1 MSIALALVASA
12 VLIAVTG
19 GPWQKVLSA
28 ILDGSFRNPGRWGG
42 TLAEAV
48 PLLLVALGAIVST
61 RAGLVNIGQEGQVAI
76 GAALA
81 TFVATRNSGPFALVA
96 VLIGGF
102 VGGALWAGIA
112 ALLKYWRKVPEV
124 ISTLL
129 LVFIASQLTG
139 YLLTRTFLLLDPDP
153 NKPNRVQ
160 TSAQVD
166 PSTRIGQI
174 RIFGNEFPWSVPAV
188 LCLAAMV
195 GVALQRSVWGFRL
208 NVLGRNART
217 AQRTGVSVVRA
228 GATALMIGGA
238 MAGLAGAVML
248 AGGTANY
255 RYTPGFA
262 NNVGWEGLLVA
273 LVAAQPAAR
282 VHSGGVGVRRAA
294 HGIRLPGGDRGRAVD
309 RRRGSRAVGVGA
321 ARATG
326 RRRHPPASRLG
337 RGTIANGA
345 IRRSGGTG
353 SRGRAG
359 VIATM
364 IASVFTVLGDV
375 FGSEAMYNSAIRFAI
390 VLAFAATGEW
400 VAERAG
406 TLNISIEAMMIGGAF
421 TAGVTFAQIT
431 SHSPSTS
438 PAMAMAVGL
447 VAATT
452 AGVVVSLV
460 QANLSHRLS
469 IDQFVVGL
477 TLNLFVLG
485 LALFLDSRWEA
496 VTSVAKPTRVP
507 LLSDIPLVGDALF
520 GQPWPMYLIVPVV
533 PFAWWL
539 VFHTR
544 WGLEVRSVGDNPQAA
559 DVSGIS
565 VNRRRR
571 QAIMFA
577 GLASGSR
584 WGSAG
589 AGTDL
594 DLGLRDGA
602 RGAEGHHRHR
612 RRHLRRMDAARHDH
626 RMPAVRLLLRL
637 AADAPRARPPHQ
649 RPVGRQPSRTS
660 WRWRSRP
667 CSPPAA
673 ASPARWRSPSSA
685 A

>member
-1 MSIALALVASA
+1 MKMRPADAARARRGVVLLALYAVSIALALVASA

-81 TFVATRNSGPFALVA
+81 TFVATRNSGPLALVA

-129 LVFIASQLTG
+129 LVFVASQLTG

-188 LCLAAMV
+188 LCLAVMV

-273 LVAAQPAAR
+273 LVARNRPLVCIPVALVFAALR
-282 VHSGGVGVRRAA
+282 TGSGFLA
-294 HGIRLPGGDRGRAVD
+294 
-309 RRRGSRAVGVGA
+309 
-321 ARATG
+321 ATG
-326 RRRHPPASRLG
+326 VERSIVDVVRALLVLALLVPPAV
-337 RGTIANGA
+337 AA
-345 IRRSGGTG
+345 IRR
-353 SRGRAG
+353 RRA
-359 VIATM
+359 VVE
-364 IASVFTVLGDV
+364 ASSPTV
-375 FGSEAMYNSAIRFAI
+375 
-390 VLAFAATGEW
+390 
-400 VAERAG
+400 
-406 TLNISIEAMMIGGAF
+406 
-421 TAGVTFAQIT
+421 
-431 SHSPSTS
+431 PS
-438 PAMAMAVGL
+438 
-447 VAATT
+447 
-452 AGVVVSLV
+452 
-460 QANLSHRLS
+460 
-469 IDQFVVGL
+469 
-477 TLNLFVLG
+477 
-485 LALFLDSRWEA
+485 
-496 VTSVAKPTRVP
+496 
-507 LLSDIPLVGDALF
+507 
-520 GQPWPMYLIVPVV
+520 
-533 PFAWWL
+533 
-539 VFHTR
+539 
-544 WGLEVRSVGDNPQAA
+544 
-559 DVSGIS
+559 
-565 VNRRRR
+565 
-571 QAIMFA
+571 
-577 GLASGSR
+577 
-584 WGSAG
+584 
-589 AGTDL
+589 
-594 DLGLRDGA
+594 
-602 RGAEGHHRHR
+602 
-612 RRHLRRMDAARHDH
+612 
-626 RMPAVRLLLRL
+626 
-637 AADAPRARPPHQ
+637 DAPVAPALEGA
-649 RPVGRQPSRTS
+649 PV
-660 WRWRSRP
+660 
-667 CSPPAA
+667 
-673 ASPARWRSPSSA
+673 
-685 A
+685 